1 MPTLHGNLLPPPSS
15 ALKLEPALSSE
26 KSIVTHS
33 MRQQQPCT
41 LSGAGKGFQ
50 RRTLR
55 RRRWSW
61 NLFSLSWSASY
72 PSFTH
77 PEHPLSLLQDPAV
90 EMTLW

>member
-15 ALKLEPALSSE
+15 VLKLEPARSSE
-26 KSIVTHS
+26 KSIVPHS
-33 MRQQQPCT
+33 MRQQPWT
-41 LSGAGKGFQ
+41 LTGAGKAFQ

-55 RRRWSW
+55 TRRWAS

-77 PEHPLSLLQDPAV
+77 QKHPLSLLQDPAAEV
-90 EMTLW
+90 